1 MICPMR
7 MLLIVPAALAALAVA
22 GPAGAAT
29 STVSIYASGF
39 SPKNV
44 TVTQGDTVTWV
55 NRDTVNHQVLAT
67 GGQFVSA
74 ILKPGQKYSF
84 TFNTPGSYGY
94 EDELHTKLT
103 GKVTVKVAPPTLTL
117 GVSQSSVVYG
127 TKVTLTGTISSHA
140 AGQQVTIYY
149 RPYPQPNLI
158 QRTTL
163 LTSTGGTFSFLVEP
177 QVLTTYQASWSG
189 AFATPV
195 TVQVRPHLALGRSG
209 AWLIHVSGGRSF
221 AGRSVQLQR
230 LNGSTG
236 QWVTLRKVQLDA
248 RSSARVTVTLPKGV
262 NELRLT
268 MSVNQAGAGY
278 LGAIGPTIT
287 WRQK

>member
-1 MICPMR
+1 MIRVMR
-7 MLLIVPAALAALAVA
+7 KLIVALAALSALA
-22 GPAGAAT
+22 IASPAGAAT
-29 STVSIYASGF
+29 ATVSIYGSGF
-39 SPKNV
+39 SPKSV
-44 TVTQGDTVTWV
+44 TVTQGDAVTWV
-55 NRDTVNHQVLAT
+55 NRDSVNHQVLAT

-84 TFNTPGSYGY
+84 TFNSPGTYNY

-103 GKVTVKVAPPTLTL
+103 GKITVKVAPPTLTL
-117 GVSQSSVVYG
+117 AVSQPSIVYG

-163 LTSTGGTFSFLVEP
+163 LTAAGGAFSFLVEP

-195 TVQVRPHLALGRSG
+195 TVQVRPHLSLGRSG
-209 AWLIHVSGGRSF
+209 AWLVHVSGGRSF

-230 LNGSTG
+230 LNASTG
-236 QWVTLRKVQLDA
+236 QWVTLRKVELDA
-248 RSSARVTVTLPKGV
+248 RSSARVALTLPKGV
-262 NELRLT
+262 NKLRLT

-287 WRQK
+287 WRQR

>member
-1 MICPMR
+1 MR
-7 MLLIVPAALAALAVA
+7 TLVVALAAVSALLLA

-29 STVSIYASGF
+29 STVSIYGSGF

-55 NRDTVNHQVLAT
+55 NRDSVNHQVLAT

-84 TFNTPGSYGY
+84 TFVQPGTYNY

-103 GKVTVKVAPPTLTL
+103 GKITVKVAPPTLML
-117 GVSQSSVVYG
+117 AVSQPSIVYG
-127 TKVTLTGTISSHA
+127 TRVTLSGTISSHA

-163 LTSTGGTFSFLVEP
+163 LTAAGGAFSFLVEP

-230 LNGSTG
+230 LNAATG
-236 QWVTLRKVQLDA
+236 QWVTLRKVQLDG
-248 RSSARVTVTLPKGV
+248 RSSARVELTLPKGV
-262 NELRLT
+262 NKLRLT

-287 WRQK
+287 WRQR

>member
-1 MICPMR
+1 MR
-7 MLLIVPAALAALAVA
+7 TLMLALAAASALAVA

-29 STVSIYASGF
+29 TTISIYGSGF

-44 TVTQGDTVTWV
+44 TVTAGDTVTWV
-55 NRDTVNHQVLAT
+55 NRDNANHQVLAT
-67 GGQFVSA
+67 GAQFASA
-74 ILKPGQKYSF
+74 ILKPGDKFSF
-84 TFNTPGSYGY
+84 TFVKAGTYAF

-103 GKVTVKVAPPTLTL
+103 GKVTVKPAPPTLTL
-117 GVSQSSVVYG
+117 AVSQPTVVYG
-127 TKVTLTGTISSHA
+127 TKVTLSGTISSHA

-163 LTSTGGTFSFLVEP
+163 LTATGGTFSFIVEP
-177 QVLTTYQASWSG
+177 QVLTTYQAAWGG
-189 AFATPV
+189 AYATPV
-195 TVQVRPHLALGRSG
+195 NVQVQPHLSLGKSG

-230 LNGSTG
+230 LNVGTG
-236 QWVTLRKVQLDA
+236 QWVTLKKVQLNSN
-248 RSSARVTVTLPKGV
+248 SSARVTVTLPKGV
-262 NELRLT
+262 SKLRLT

-278 LGAIGPTIT
+278 LGVVGPTIT
-287 WRQK
+287 WRQS

>member
-1 MICPMR
+1 MIRVMR
-7 MLLIVPAALAALAVA
+7 TLIGALAALSALAIA

-29 STVSIYASGF
+29 STVSIYGSGF
-39 SPKNV
+39 SPKSV
-44 TVTQGDTVTWV
+44 TVTQGDAVTWL
-55 NRDTVNHQVLAT
+55 NRDSVNHQVLAT

-84 TFNTPGSYGY
+84 TFNSPGTYNY

-103 GKVTVKVAPPTLTL
+103 GKITVKVAPPTLTL
-117 GVSQSSVVYG
+117 AVSQPSIVYG
-127 TKVTLTGTISSHA
+127 TKVTLTGAISSHA

-163 LTSTGGTFSFLVEP
+163 LTAAGGAFSFLVEP

-195 TVQVRPHLALGRSG
+195 TVQVRPYLSLGRSG
-209 AWLIHVSGGRSF
+209 AWLVHVSGGRSF

-230 LNGSTG
+230 LNASTG
-236 QWVTLRKVQLDA
+236 QWVTLRKVELDA
-248 RSSARVTVTLPKGV
+248 RSSARVALTLPKGV
-262 NELRLT
+262 NKLRLT

-287 WRQK
+287 WRQR

>member
-1 MICPMR
+1 MR
-7 MLLIVPAALAALAVA
+7 TLILAFTAASVLAVA
-22 GPAGAAT
+22 GPAGAA
-29 STVSIYASGF
+29 STTISIYGSTF

-55 NRDTVNHQVLAT
+55 NRDNATHQVLAT

-74 ILKPGQKYSF
+74 ILKPGQKYAF
-84 TFNTPGSYGY
+84 TFNAPGTYSY
-94 EDELHTKLT
+94 EDELHPKLT
-103 GKVTVKVAPPTLTL
+103 GKITVKAAPPTLTL
-117 GVSQSSVVYG
+117 AVSQPSVVYG
-127 TKVTLTGTISSHA
+127 TRVTLTGTISSHA

-163 LTSTGGTFSFLVEP
+163 LTAAGGAFSFLAEP
-177 QVLTTYQASWSG
+177 QVLTTYQVSWSG

-195 TVQVRPHLALGRSG
+195 TVQVQPHLSLGRSG
-209 AWLIHVSGGRSF
+209 AWLIRVSGGRSF

-230 LNGSTG
+230 LNALTG
-236 QWVTLRKVQLDA
+236 QWVTQRKVELGA
-248 RSSARVTVTLPKGV
+248 RSSARVTLTLPKGV
-262 NELRLT
+262 NKLRLT

-287 WRQK
+287 WRQT